1 LIAMNHFTRALHAL
15 LITGRTLLTAC
26 ENHIFLCIVKPIAQP
41 CAIRPASGIFIVL
54 CWTATLVFLIFS
66 ASSVKRT
73 VEVDRR
79 WRWGWPI
86 FAVLVAVFLLFRTT
100 VQPPAFLNTVVLP
113 HALWTDIF
121 ADILGLAGM
130 LFALWGR
137 ITLGRNWNLYPGLK
151 ESHELIVR
159 GPYQYVR
166 HPMYTG
172 FISMLLGAVIWYGTV
187 TGLVWFFAC
196 FLGSG
201 SSCARKRSF
210 LPRILERATNFIKC
224 ASKRLFPLYYEGNLT
239 SGHETWKRPPVTRKR
254 ACTPGTKPRPAVSE

>member
-1 LIAMNHFTRALHAL
+1 
-15 LITGRTLLTAC
+15 
-26 ENHIFLCIVKPIAQP
+26 
-41 CAIRPASGIFIVL
+41 VL

-100 VQPPAFLNTVVLP
+100 VQPPAFLNAVVLP
-113 HALWTDIF
+113 PTLWTDIF

-130 LFALWGR
+130 AFALWGR
-137 ITLGRNWNLYPGLK
+137 ITLGRNWNLYPSLK

-172 FISMLLGAVIWYGTV
+172 FISMLLGAVIWYGTA
-187 TGLVWFFAC
+187 TGFVWFFAC
-196 FLGSG
+196 FLGTWFKLGQEEKLLTAHFGESYKLYKMRVK
-201 SSCARKRSF
+201 AIIPF
-210 LPRILERATNFIKC
+210 IL
-224 ASKRLFPLYYEGNLT
+224 
-239 SGHETWKRPPVTRKR
+239 
-254 ACTPGTKPRPAVSE
+254 